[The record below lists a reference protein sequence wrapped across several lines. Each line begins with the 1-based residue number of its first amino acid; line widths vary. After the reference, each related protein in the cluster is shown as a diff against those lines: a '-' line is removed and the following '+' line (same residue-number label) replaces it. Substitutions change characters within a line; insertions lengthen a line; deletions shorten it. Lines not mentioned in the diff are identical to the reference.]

1 MQPYAENEQCRK
13 VEHVV
18 KAGGSIVMG
27 GTHAYLTTAEVA
39 DYLRLKERKVYD
51 LVSQGQI
58 PCSRITGKLL
68 FPRQQIDLWVLSH
81 LEGDQAQRLTVP
93 LVVAGSQDPLLEWA
107 IRESGS
113 DLAMLCQGSG
123 DGVRRLLDG
132 KAMLAGIHLLDAT
145 TRRYNEPIAL
155 GLSGVRDLLIVRWAT
170 RQQGLLIPFDNP
182 LKIAALNDLQRP
194 NVRVAHRQ
202 PEAGAARLLSCL
214 LQQAGMDSSAINWA
228 PHPSL
233 SEDDLALS
241 ICQGEADVGL
251 GVEAAAHRQQLGFVP
266 LCEEPFDLIMQR
278 RSYFEPAV
286 QRLLAFTQQKRFIH
300 RAAAL
305 GGYNINELGKI
316 IYNA

>member
-1 MQPYAENEQCRK
+1 MTEQY
-13 VEHVV
+13 
-18 KAGGSIVMG
+18 
-27 GTHAYLTTAEVA
+27 AYLTTAEVA

-81 LEGDQAQRLTVP
+81 LEGDQAQRLSVP

-107 IRESGS
+107 VRESGS

-132 KAMLAGIHLLDAT
+132 KAMVAGIHLLDPGT
-145 TRRYNEPIAL
+145 QRYNEPNAL
-155 GLSGVRDLLIVRWAT
+155 GLSGMRDLLIVRWAE
-170 RQQGLLIPFDNP
+170 RRQGLLLPADNP
-182 LKIAALNDLQRP
+182 LEIKSLSDLKRAE
-194 NVRVAHRQ
+194 VRVAHRQ
-202 PEAGAARLLSCL
+202 SNAGAARLLSCL
-214 LQQAGMDSSAINWA
+214 LKQAGIENAAINWA
-228 PHPSL
+228 PHASL

-241 ICQGEADVGL
+241 IGQGEADVGL
-251 GVEAAAHRQQLGFVP
+251 GVEAAARRQQLGFVP

-286 QRLLAFTQQKRFIH
+286 QRLLAFTHQTRFAE
-300 RAAAL
+300 RAAQL
-305 GGYNINELGKI
+305 GGYDIAETGKI
-316 IYNA
+316 IHNA